1 MKLPVMIQV
10 FRDADAEL
18 LRLDDSLP
26 CTWSSGRR
34 GRLAFEV
41 DKADDS
47 GLGRS
52 MDASAARRRS
62 GPARADDHSLVDS
75 RPTS

>member
-18 LRLDDSLP
+18 LRWKTRSP
-26 CTWSSGRR
+26 CTWSSVAR

-47 GLGRS
+47 DSTLYGRVGRP
-52 MDASAARRRS
+52 ASVRDLPS
-62 GPARADDHSLVDS
+62 
-75 RPTS
+75 